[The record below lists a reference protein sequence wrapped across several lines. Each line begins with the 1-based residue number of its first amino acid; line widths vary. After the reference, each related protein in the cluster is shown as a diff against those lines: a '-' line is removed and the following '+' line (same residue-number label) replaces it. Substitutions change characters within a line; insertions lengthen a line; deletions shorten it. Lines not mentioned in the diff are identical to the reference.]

1 MGKIIDLKICFV
13 QYNLGATSETFL
25 TRHINLLK
33 PYSDVYCITGKVHD
47 NTVLNKS
54 KVYEYTKLNYLESA
68 YNRLRF
74 RLNKRSYIYSNK
86 IYRSI
91 NQIKPDLIVFQFGFI
106 PVLLEKELHKI
117 KYPYIVIHHGTDVN
131 RARKDIKYHKKLLN
145 VWKHASKIIFISNFL
160 KKVGLELGCP
170 NKKMEV
176 IPLGIPLN
184 CSNEISGKRIDDNKF
199 KILTVGRLV
208 PVKNHEFLIRAFSI
222 FIKKKPNASLY
233 IIGGGTDEAKL
244 KLLVEDLNL
253 RNDVYFLGSLPFQK
267 VKKHLGDCDV
277 VCLVSKKVTIEG
289 VFQEEGLGLS
299 LVEGAT
305 FRKPIIGSSSGGIS
319 EIIEHQKTGLL
330 VESDNLDEL
339 VNALEFISEN
349 PKEAKEMG
357 ENAFEF
363 AQDNFD
369 QNKQIIKFKEIYEG
383 VIEQHFSLI

>member
-1 MGKIIDLKICFV
+1 MKLKKLCFV
-13 QYNLGATSETFL
+13 QFNLGAISETFL
-25 TRHINLLK
+25 DRHIELVQND
-33 PYSDVYCITGKVHD
+33 YEVFCITGKIE
-47 NTVLNKS
+47 NASVLKS
-54 KVYEYTKLNYLESA
+54 GQIYNYTKQSLFSRYKNSIRM
-68 YNRLRF
+68 RLGLTSF
-74 RLNKRSYIYSNK
+74 HFAENILKLV
-86 IYRSI
+86 

-106 PVLLEKELHKI
+106 PVLLEKELHQI
-117 KYPYIVIHHGTDVN
+117 KYPYVVIHHGTDVN
-131 RARKDIKYHKKLLN
+131 RARKDIKYHKELLN

-160 KKVGLELGCP
+160 KKVGLELGGP
-170 NKKMEV
+170 DKKMEV

-184 CSNEISGKRIDDNKF
+184 SSNEMSGKRIDNNKF

-267 VKKHLGDCDV
+267 VKKYLGDCDV

-330 VESDNLDEL
+330 IESDNLDEL
-339 VNALEFISEN
+339 VNALEFIFEN

-357 ENAFEF
+357 ANAFKF
-363 AQDNFD
+363 AKDNFD
-369 QNKQIIKFKEIYEG
+369 QNKQIIKFKELYEG
-383 VIEQHFSLI
+383 VIEQHFNLM